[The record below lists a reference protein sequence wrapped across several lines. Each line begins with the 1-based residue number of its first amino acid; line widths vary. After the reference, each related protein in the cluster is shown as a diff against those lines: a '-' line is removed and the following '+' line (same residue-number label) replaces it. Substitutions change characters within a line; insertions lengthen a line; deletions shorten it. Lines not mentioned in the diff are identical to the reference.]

1 MTKKIGRNEL
11 CPCGSG
17 LKYKKCCIDKPIE
30 QRQAELIERATK
42 NLKNRSIVK
51 HCLHPDKD
59 HCKGKIIKA
68 HAIQNNRILRPLS
81 ENGEVITVDQLTNHI
96 FQDTGVKGRKQATT
110 FSGFCSYHDKTT
122 FQPIEDRDFVGS
134 PEQIFLLT
142 YRTLA
147 WHYQKKLEQ
156 LERHKLI
163 ATEFAKK
170 SKLVGLSKEDVDFG
184 KLDETN
190 LKRGLTEI
198 EAEKDKFDI
207 SLLEE
212 SYSLINYSI
221 WKIPYEVDFAISMMN
236 QPSYD
241 LDGNQ
246 INDIT
251 GKLSLKNVYLNIF
264 PYNGYSFCIWSW
276 CKDVD
281 NTYSKFV
288 EQFLDLDN
296 TRRKYYLNK
305 TIPYWSDSL
314 IMSPRLWDSW
324 SSEVQEDFL
333 SYINSSYLW
342 FLNDKDVETMSAEDD
357 TRTSWDLFTPRKLDQ
372 DK

>member
-1 MTKKIGRNEL
+1 MSKKIGRNEP

-17 LKYKKCCIDKPIE
+17 LKYKKCCIDKSIE
-30 QRQAELIERATK
+30 QRRAEALERATR
-42 NLKNRSIVK
+42 NLKNRAIVK
-51 HCLHPDKD
+51 HCLHPDKE
-59 HCKGKIIKA
+59 HCEGKIIKA

-81 ENGEVITVDQLTNHI
+81 ENGEVITVDQLTNYI

-122 FQPIEDRDFVGS
+122 FQPIEDREFVGS

-156 LERHKLI
+156 LERNKLI
-163 ATEFAKK
+163 AAEFEKERR
-170 SKLVGLSKEDVDFG
+170 LVGLSKEDVAFG
-184 KLDETN
+184 KLDEIN

-198 EAEKDKFDI
+198 EAEKNKFDVA
-207 SLLEE
+207 LLEE
-212 SYSLINYSI
+212 NYSI

-241 LDGNQ
+241 LEGNQ

-251 GKLSLKNVYLNIF
+251 GKSSLKNVYLNIF
-264 PYNGYSFCIWSW
+264 QYNGSSFCIWSW
-276 CKDVD
+276 CKDID

-288 EQFLDLDN
+288 EQFLDLEDTVDCKIKLN
-296 TRRKYYLNK
+296 TVP
-305 TIPYWSDSL
+305 I
-314 IMSPRLWDSW
+314 
-324 SSEVQEDFL
+324 Q
-333 SYINSSYLW
+333 
-342 FLNDKDVETMSAEDD
+342 
-357 TRTSWDLFTPRKLDQ
+357 
-372 DK
+372 